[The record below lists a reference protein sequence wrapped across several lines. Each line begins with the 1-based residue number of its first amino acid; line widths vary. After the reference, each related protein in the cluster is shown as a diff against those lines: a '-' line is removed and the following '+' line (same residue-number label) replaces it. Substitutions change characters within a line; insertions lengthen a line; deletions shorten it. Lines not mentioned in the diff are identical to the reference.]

1 MSSTYCFA
9 FLSIPPPSK
18 FYSHTRV
25 TYTFLGSKSAPMSDS
40 SLLHQCV
47 KRLNFLINPK
57 QKSTPSTSRPH
68 ARAEK
73 TARTQDSPAVVR
85 HLARDAGAGPGHT
98 ATWTVETIGRGSA
111 APSVFTDKH
120 TGCTL
125 GFFKTNKA
133 RAQVPPLQ
141 VETVHTQPPGG
152 ALACPAAVRLGSR
165 TGAHAPR

>member
-25 TYTFLGSKSAPMSDS
+25 TYTFLGSKSALMSDS

-98 ATWTVETIGRGSA
+98 ATWTVETTGHGSA

-120 TGCTL
+120 TRCTL
-125 GFFKTNKA
+125 GFFKTK
-133 RAQVPPLQ
+133 P
-141 VETVHTQPPGG
+141 E
-152 ALACPAAVRLGSR
+152 
-165 TGAHAPR
+165 PRFPRFR